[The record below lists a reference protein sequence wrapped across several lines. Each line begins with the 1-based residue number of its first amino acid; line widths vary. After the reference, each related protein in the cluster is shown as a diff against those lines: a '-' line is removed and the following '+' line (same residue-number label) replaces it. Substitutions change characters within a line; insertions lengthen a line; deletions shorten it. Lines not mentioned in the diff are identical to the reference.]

1 MIRIVFFLLVGGILG
16 YFAGF
21 NDAKSHKENV
31 LARVVSRYASPDK
44 LSADVDKKMQQVEGT
59 P

>member
-21 NDAKSHKENV
+21 NDAKSHKEHI
-31 LARVVSRYASPDK
+31 LARAVAKYASADK